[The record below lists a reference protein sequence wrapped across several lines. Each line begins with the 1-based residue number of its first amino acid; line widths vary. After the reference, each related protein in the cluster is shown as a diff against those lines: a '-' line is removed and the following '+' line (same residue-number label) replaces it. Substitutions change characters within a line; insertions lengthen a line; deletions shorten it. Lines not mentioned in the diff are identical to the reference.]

1 MDTNNDTPLGFW
13 GTESEEVIARQYP
26 IHKACRDGNAVA
38 LSRLVAVA
46 TPDQMVVEDQFY
58 GWTPLHWAAYFG
70 KIDCLNGLLM
80 TGVNVN
86 IRTSRFQQT
95 PAHISAFGG
104 HPNCLSELIKSGADI
119 HARDYLG
126 EIPLHKASRVG
137 NIECIRT
144 LIGNGTMANICNN
157 NGYTAGDLSRKQN
170 FKACVALL
178 EQACS
183 HLPSPCQS
191 DQHTNGFHHMSNGS
205 SGSHLANGNG
215 NGHTNG
221 WATTNGINGTS
232 NRKRSYNDESIPLFK
247 RPRVADEYQRISAYE
262 AESKLI
268 EKTSCVGGIKMTSGR
283 SRINETVKEDL
294 MDCSSS
300 DNNFAFNGRAHD
312 VYVRAPSPGMD
323 MKLHLEDDLQLWGHL
338 HGYGDTA
345 ECIDEDD
352 FATNLKQKNFNGNDE
367 FCQSLR
373 GIHNMGWQ

>member
-247 RPRVADEYQRISAYE
+247 RPRVAGDAQVPVKIHPNGF
-262 AESKLI
+262 LQ
-268 EKTSCVGGIKMTSGR
+268 
-283 SRINETVKEDL
+283 ET
-294 MDCSSS
+294 
-300 DNNFAFNGRAHD
+300 FN
-312 VYVRAPSPGMD
+312 
-323 MKLHLEDDLQLWGHL
+323 
-338 HGYGDTA
+338 DTA
-345 ECIDEDD
+345 SNHEEMDSMDNAEPEPQPVSIDKL
-352 FATNLKQKNFNGNDE
+352 TNCANGSFYSQYLLE
-367 FCQSLR
+367 RQIQMYHGL
-373 GIHNMGWQ
+373 

>member
-247 RPRVADEYQRISAYE
+247 RPRVA
-262 AESKLI
+262 ESMLSNHNCSHELFI
-268 EKTSCVGGIKMTSGR
+268 EKTFTNHVSFNQNNNSSCQENEDKMEYAMPGNHLKETVIHDNCASQLSTATSHP
-283 SRINETVKEDL
+283 RINVVY
-294 MDCSSS
+294 S
-300 DNNFAFNGRAHD
+300 NG
-312 VYVRAPSPGMD
+312 Y
-323 MKLHLEDDLQLWGHL
+323 
-338 HGYGDTA
+338 Y
-345 ECIDEDD
+345 
-352 FATNLKQKNFNGNDE
+352 
-367 FCQSLR
+367 
-373 GIHNMGWQ
+373 

>member
-104 HPNCLSELIKSGADI
+104 HPNCLCELVKSGADI

-247 RPRVADEYQRISAYE
+247 RPRVAEADDVMSEANIFDADTSTDEDNCVAMDDCDANETLKRNPHIDVIPPTPANSQDQNEIDSLISA
-262 AESKLI
+262 
-268 EKTSCVGGIKMTSGR
+268 EK
-283 SRINETVKEDL
+283 
-294 MDCSSS
+294 
-300 DNNFAFNGRAHD
+300 
-312 VYVRAPSPGMD
+312 YVR
-323 MKLHLEDDLQLWGHL
+323 DLQGVPQ
-338 HGYGDTA
+338 Y
-345 ECIDEDD
+345 EDEVYY
-352 FATNLKQKNFNGNDE
+352 NGN
-367 FCQSLR
+367 FLGYSQSPACVQSHL
-373 GIHNMGWQ
+373 GCHYS